1 MPDISIRSFPEAM
14 LYNMVVTSHV
24 WLFKLIKKL
33 IKKFHFLVALVTLQV
48 SFVASDYYI
57 GQNTY
62 KTFILL

>member
-24 WLFKLIKKL
+24 WLFKL